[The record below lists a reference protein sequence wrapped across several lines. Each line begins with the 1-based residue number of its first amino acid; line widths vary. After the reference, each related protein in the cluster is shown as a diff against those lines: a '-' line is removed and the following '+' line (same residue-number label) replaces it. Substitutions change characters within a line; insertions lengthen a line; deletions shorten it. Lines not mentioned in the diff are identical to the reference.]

1 MESNTSSIKTLR
13 MQALSILPISHSFL
27 KFDDLAVV
35 PARPDPNFND
45 ENQIHNDNKE
55 NVEEQE
61 FSFAC
66 IDPQGMLIF
75 ADEIFDNR
83 KIRPTFPIFD
93 QSIIFTTAHD
103 N

>member
-1 MESNTSSIKTLR
+1 MGLTNSSG
-13 MQALSILPISHSFL
+13 IS
-27 KFDDLAVV
+27 KGPPMVAT
-35 PARPDPNFND
+35 DPNFND

-75 ADEIFDNR
+75 VDEIFDNR
-83 KIRPTFPIFD
+83 KIRPTFPIFN
-93 QSIIFTTAHD
+93 QLFLPPHMTTTPYLFNHH
-103 N
+103 